1 MRFLLII
8 FALLY
13 WVKCS
18 KTIRKSPDISSIFSD
33 SKIFF
38 HIVSY
43 LDNPYKSLALLNRD
57 IHDKVMEIKPGKLI
71 ADRFNLK
78 EAEKE
83 FNEFDNEAK
92 FFLSISS
99 DYFHH
104 KCMIIL
110 QYGAGNLSGKARRLI
125 YLSLSKVLAA
135 AKHAQYAKNELRR
148 YRNAIVNHLL
158 NLECISDVIDLF
170 KSYMTFEIP
179 HYYTDNKIL
188 LKLLAMLPN
197 FTAEYLCRFNAT
209 HLPVILVYILN
220 FITTEKEFKQ
230 AIEVID
236 HVFINVEHGTN
247 KQWYHTS
254 ANHLFESFEKFIV
267 ESNTLSILTIEN
279 PHLRNSVFIDWISKR
294 RRRPLYLI
302 KASMLH
308 NLNFI
313 RFCSA
318 LSNDYLTRI
327 TTVAQQI
334 LSYNP
339 DKGETVLA
347 AAINTGSLLTFL
359 AVLNCFVEGVKV
371 SRKFKFLL
379 RAQKHICNSLS
390 LETLLALHMDDYSAM
405 FETLHQVGGSV
416 VVKKAL
422 NNMMATPDI
431 IDAALPHLNPN
442 DLIHFCIDFAKFI
455 EIFRKVCSGYYKL
468 SLDKWFSYFITL
480 YRKLRETGIP
490 EGYSGSRLIQ
500 LNDSLFLKLIDE
512 HVRVFE
518 DTKRIV
524 ELEFYWEIR
533 ASVLLHLAK
542 PENAALFNCL
552 YMCRSILMGKIAVNL
567 IDLVN
572 EATMQDWTDKLCPL
586 FDIDYKQQFDMTPA
600 PPFLSISRNQVLELE
615 TVINGFIPLL
625 KYTAKHDSCR
635 ILPYLALKHQAD
647 RPKPS
652 NLIRLWSR
660 TSLHSF
666 FISAPDDLIRN
677 MFEREPI
684 VYKWLKT
691 LPTDIEFN
699 LKICR
704 VFLGSEIDL
713 TLEVHSL
720 GDARKLFLET
730 IPFLKSLKTKIEAD
744 IIINIYFHDIIR
756 LMNVEEFK
764 ELTRIVS
771 HETVTEAFE
780 TDKKL
785 RDLRPDLNDLLYDF
799 DFYCFQE

>member
-1 MRFLLII
+1 MRFHLII

-18 KTIRKSPDISSIFSD
+18 KNIRKSPNISSIFSD
-33 SKIFF
+33 HKLLLN
-38 HIVSY
+38 VASY
-43 LDNPYKSLALLNRD
+43 FDSPYKELGLLNRD

-78 EAEKE
+78 EAETE

-99 DYFHH
+99 NYFHH

-135 AKHAQYAKNELRR
+135 AKHAQYAKNELKR
-148 YRNAIVNHLL
+148 YRNVIVNNLL

-170 KSYMTFEIP
+170 KSYGTFEIP
-179 HYYTDNKIL
+179 HYYEDNKIL
-188 LKLLAMLPN
+188 LKLLAILPS
-197 FTAEYLCRFNAT
+197 FTAEYLCRFNST
-209 HLPVILVYILN
+209 HLPVILEYILN
-220 FITTEKEFKQ
+220 CITTEKEFKQ
-230 AIEVID
+230 AVDVID
-236 HVFINVEHGTN
+236 HVFINVEHDTN

-267 ESNTLSILTIEN
+267 ESNKPSVLNIEN

-294 RRRPLYLI
+294 RHRTLYLI
-302 KASMLH
+302 KASLLH

-313 RFCSA
+313 RFGSV
-318 LSNDYLTRI
+318 LSDDELTRI
-327 TTVAQQI
+327 SAAAQHF

-339 DKGETVLA
+339 EKGEIVLA

-359 AVLNCFVEGVKV
+359 AVLNCFVDGVKV

-390 LETLLALHMDDYSAM
+390 LETLLALHMDDFPTM

-422 NNMMATPDI
+422 NNLFATPDI
-431 IDAALPHLNPN
+431 IDAALPHLNPT
-442 DLIHFCIDFAKFI
+442 DLIHFCTDFAKFI
-455 EIFRKVCSGYYKL
+455 EIFRKVCSGYYNL
-468 SLDKWFSYFITL
+468 SLDNWFSYFITL
-480 YRKLRETGIP
+480 YRKLREIGIP

-518 DTKRIV
+518 DMKMIV
-524 ELEFYWEIR
+524 ELEFYWEIK

-552 YMCRSILMGKIAVNL
+552 YMCRSILIGTIAVNL
-567 IDLVN
+567 IDLAN
-572 EATMQDWTDKLCPL
+572 EATMQIWTDKLCPL

-600 PPFLSISRNQVLELE
+600 PPFLPFRRDQVLELE

-625 KYTAKHDSCR
+625 KYTAKPEACR
-635 ILPYLALKHQAD
+635 ILPYLALKQQAD

-684 VYKWLKT
+684 IYKWLKT

-704 VFLGSEIDL
+704 VFLGSEIEL

-720 GDARKLFLET
+720 EDARKLFLET
-730 IPFLKSLKTKIEAD
+730 IPFLKSLKTKIEANV
-744 IIINIYFHDIIR
+744 IINIYFHDIVR
-756 LMNVEEFK
+756 LINVEEFK

-780 TDKKL
+780 TDENL
-785 RDLRPDLNDLLYDF
+785 RDLRPDLNNLLYDF